1 MTDTERIEQAVEAIR
16 IFSVAPYLVLTL
28 IYLSLVVGP
37 VSLLPFA
44 VYILNACF
52 TVGRI
57 RVDFTNISVVFH
69 VDGLEIKTWIQETW
83 YTMCTSNSFPK
94 HCMELCCNFTVKIG
108 GVLWPVYIYC
118 RFTRCTNCL
127 CTYTTYTVEYT
138 KSLREKGRIVTQ
150 WSLFLSYG

>member
-1 MTDTERIEQAVEAIR
+1 MFPEEHCTSSDTVGLLQTNDVLCSVFCQLITAMMTDTERIEQAVEAIR

-69 VDGLEIKTWIQETW
+69 VDGLEIKT
-83 YTMCTSNSFPK
+83 
-94 HCMELCCNFTVKIG
+94 
-108 GVLWPVYIYC
+108 
-118 RFTRCTNCL
+118 
-127 CTYTTYTVEYT
+127 
-138 KSLREKGRIVTQ
+138 
-150 WSLFLSYG
+150 